1 MAVAIEQQR
10 DHHRRIEGR
19 PTLAVEPIRS
29 GERGQITLPHR
40 VQHHPRKIV
49 LGQPL
54 PHIRRHQE
62 HLITIRL
69 DEVLRRDQMVPTGHA
84 PRPAPRR
91 VTRQA
96 RSRDGLSVGADLY
109 DRVHRRRAPLPARTR
124 RPVVRRTRL
133 RQDRR
138 PLDLLVPGGRSTR
151 ASRRRA
157 AIGPRRPECRQ
168 DVPQPRAAS
177 GHGAG
182 RGHHPT
188 ALRPTRGYWT
198 NCSRLPGTSLSSTP
212 TTPSK
217 LTMAG
222 SKPGCDRCAD

>member
-62 HLITIRL
+62 HLITIRS
-69 DEVLRRDQMVPTGHA
+69 DEVLRRDQILPTGHA

-91 VTRQA
+91 ITRQA

-124 RPVVRRTRL
+124 RPVVRRRDYVKIAGRWTYLYRAVDQHGQVVDVL
-133 RQDRR
+133 LSARR
-138 PLDLLVPGGRSTR
+138 DLSAARTFFSR
-151 ASRRRA
+151 A
-157 AIGPRRPECRQ
+157 
-168 DVPQPRAAS
+168 PRA
-177 GHGAG
+177 
-182 RGHHPT
+182 
-188 ALRPTRGYWT
+188 
-198 NCSRLPGTSLSSTP
+198 GTVP
-212 TTPSK
+212 VEVTT
-217 LTMAG
+217 
-222 SKPGCDRCAD
+222 DRA